1 MALSDLEKHFYSLAP
16 CSKLI
21 CFLYLPIFKVG
32 PCESELSFIFH
43 KKQYRSMPLRYL
55 HGLAVLD
62 TE

>member
-1 MALSDLEKHFYSLAP
+1 M
-16 CSKLI
+16 
-21 CFLYLPIFKVG
+21 PIFKVG

-62 TE
+62 TEWNKMLGQIKKSVWV